1 MSASAY
7 INQRRVFTL
16 AKASKVQ
23 YTNHQVSVDNLVNG
37 VIPCIP
43 VLNQLAYIPNPPCG
57 CPPPIPITLID
68 GGFPGDN
75 YPVLDCGFP
84 GSSGRIIDCGVI

>member
-7 INQRRVFTL
+7 INQRRVLTL

-23 YTNHQVSVDNLVNG
+23 YRNHQVSVDLIQG

-43 VLNQLAYIPNPPCG
+43 VLNQITYIPNPPCG

-75 YPVLDCGFP
+75 YPVLDGGIP
-84 GSSGRIIDCGVI
+84 GSHGRIIDCGVI

>member
-7 INQRRVFTL
+7 INQRRVLTL

-23 YTNHQVSVDNLVNG
+23 YRNHQVSVDLIQG

-57 CPPPIPITLID
+57 CPAPIILID

-75 YPVLDCGFP
+75 YPALDGGNP
-84 GSSGRIIDCGVI
+84 GSQGRVIDFGRI

>member
-7 INQRRVFTL
+7 INKLRVRTV

-23 YTNHQVSVDNLVNG
+23 YANHRVSVDNVSNG

-43 VLNQLAYIPNPPCG
+43 DLNQIVYIHKPPCG
-57 CPPPIPITLID
+57 CPSIITLID
-68 GGFPGDN
+68 GGFPVDN
-75 YPVLDCGFP
+75 YPFLDCGFP
-84 GSSGRIIDCGVI
+84 QTKGRVIDCGTI

>member
-7 INQRRVFTL
+7 INQRRVRTL

-23 YTNHQVSVDNLVNG
+23 YRNHQVSVDLIQG

-43 VLNQLAYIPNPPCG
+43 VLNQLAYIPNPPCS
-57 CPPPIPITLID
+57 CPVLIVTSID

-75 YPVLDCGFP
+75 YPALDGGNP
-84 GSSGRIIDCGVI
+84 GSQGRVIDFGRI

>member
-7 INQRRVFTL
+7 INQRRVLTL

-23 YTNHQVSVDNLVNG
+23 YTNHRVSVDLIQS

-43 VLNQLAYIPNPPCG
+43 DLNQLTYIPNPPCG
-57 CPPPIPITLID
+57 CPAPIIITLID
-68 GGFPGDN
+68 GGFPRDN
-75 YPVLDCGFP
+75 YPLLDGGFP
-84 GSSGRIIDCGVI
+84 GSSGRVIDFGRI